1 MHILTDRFESIP
13 MIRYE
18 ICQLFIIHWE
28 HNSVTGVVP
37 VGAVEIAAHIV
48 QLAGSGKTIVIK
60 DVVPGISYVH
70 YFML

>member
-1 MHILTDRFESIP
+1 

-37 VGAVEIAAHIV
+37 AGAVEIAAHIV
-48 QLAGSGKTIVIK
+48 QLAGWVIA
-60 DVVPGISYVH
+60 VFHHCVYLPLLSA
-70 YFML
+70 MLCVGTFHI